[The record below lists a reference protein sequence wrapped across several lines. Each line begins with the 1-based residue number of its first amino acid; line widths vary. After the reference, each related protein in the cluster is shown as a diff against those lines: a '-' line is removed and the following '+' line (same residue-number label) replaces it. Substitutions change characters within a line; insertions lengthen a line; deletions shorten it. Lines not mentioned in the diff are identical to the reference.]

1 MRSIVSQTK
10 IITMFSSNKKE
21 ASKAKGSTIM
31 PTTAGHSL
39 NSLVQ
44 GTVVEGSV
52 KSESDIRVDGT
63 IKGQLICD
71 AKVIIGPTGHI
82 DGEVKCK
89 NAVIEGKFEGVIS
102 VSELLNVRE
111 SAQISGDVTTNKLIV
126 QSGAAFNVNCIMGG
140 GKKPSGAFSSQASA
154 ANAEMNNHKEQSDKN
169 KVSKSAKPAGV

>member
-1 MRSIVSQTK
+1 
-10 IITMFSSNKKE
+10 MFSSNKKE
-21 ASKAKGSTIM
+21 ASKAKGTAIM

-71 AKVIIGPTGHI
+71 AKVIIGPTGFI

-89 NAVIEGKFEGVIS
+89 NAVIEGKFEGVLS

-111 SAQISGDVTTNKLIV
+111 SANISGDVTTGKLIV
-126 QSGAAFNVNCIMGG
+126 QSGAIFNVNCNMGG
-140 GKKPSGAFSSQASA
+140 GKKSTGAFSSQASGSTSGLS
-154 ANAEMNNHKEQSDKN
+154 AETESTTDKE
-169 KVSKSAKPAGV
+169 KVAKTVKPAGV